1 VNAGKYSTT
10 LVANLFEFLSHLTQG
25 LARQDRSIAIVAM
38 SWIVT
43 TKIVA
48 CWFCG
53 RKTSSR

>member
-25 LARQDRSIAIVAM
+25 LARQDRIIAMVTM
-38 SWIVT
+38 RWIVT

-48 CWFCG
+48 CWFCVK
-53 RKTSSR
+53 KTSST